1 MTFQIPSKFILLL
14 VSMISV
20 ISMNAMVSYDNI
32 DKVNEAQTPIRNIV
46 DTQTQLEALHIDLFY
61 ANNMLRSYLLARS
74 GDKLSTYQQHV
85 ARIEK
90 ALARLKPQLA
100 GNLAQKNR
108 LEQINLL
115 IEKKFQVMDLAQLKS
130 VKNLT
135 PSQIQQAE
143 VESNLLIQKI
153 LLLSTAIREEES
165 RQLFEHQ
172 SHFEHASHVA
182 RLTFVFSLA
191 VNFFLLAIVF
201 LMMRRTVQAQREI
214 RQVMQTRNTELT
226 NSLAMTDRSNR
237 KVSGLLEM
245 SRYLQSCDTIDEASK
260 VLSRFLPD
268 LFDAKNGT
276 IHLAL
281 TKNSLFELS
290 AHWGNSNIPQTIMP
304 EDCWAIRRGHTYV
317 TTTEPSALRCSHNH
331 ADHTPSICLPLS
343 IQGKIIGLL
352 HLSSFHDENTYSE
365 LGINFAE
372 AVAEQISLSISNLQ
386 LRDNLRQQSI
396 RDPLTGAFN
405 RRYLE
410 EFLSKELARA
420 QRRAMPIG
428 VMMLD
433 VDHFKRFNDEFGHDA
448 GDVVL
453 REVAQTLARAVRT
466 SDIVCRYGGEEFA
479 VVMPDLNEPRIRER
493 AEALRMAIENLQLHH
508 GSQSLP
514 SVTISI
520 GYAIFPEHAED
531 ITNLFLSADTA
542 LYRAKASGRNR
553 VEGGVRRTI
562 DHDIF

>member
-1 MTFQIPSKFILLL
+1 MTFQIPSKFLLLL

-32 DKVNEAQTPIRNIV
+32 DKLNEAQIPIKNIV
-46 DTQTQLEALHIDLFY
+46 NTQNQLEVVHIELFY
-61 ANNMLRSYLLARS
+61 ATHTLRAYLLERS
-74 GDKLSTYQQHV
+74 GDKLSVYQQHV
-85 ARIEK
+85 AHIERE
-90 ALARLKPQLA
+90 LANLRPQVA
-100 GNLAQKNR
+100 NNIAQKNR
-108 LEQINLL
+108 LEQISLL
-115 IEKKFQVMDLAQLKS
+115 IEKKFRVVDLAQLKEA
-130 VKNLT
+130 KNLT
-135 PSQIQQAE
+135 LDQIQKE
-143 VESNLLIQKI
+143 ETESNLLIQKI
-153 LLLSTAIREEES
+153 LLLSTAMREEGS

-172 SHFEHASHVA
+172 SHFERASYVA

-191 VNFFLLAIVF
+191 MNFLLLAIVF

-226 NSLAMTDRSNR
+226 RSLAMTDRSNR

-245 SRYLQSCDTIDEASK
+245 SRYLQSCNTLAEASD

-276 IHLAL
+276 IHLSF
-281 TKNSLFELS
+281 TKSHLFELT
-290 AHWGNSNIPQTIMP
+290 AHWGHSDVPQTITQ
-304 EDCWAIRRGHTYV
+304 EECWSIRRGQTYV
-317 TTTEPSALRCSHNH
+317 TTTDPSALRCSHNH

-343 IQGKIIGLL
+343 TQGNIIGLL
-352 HLSSFHDENTYSE
+352 HLSNFLDENTYSE

-420 QRRAMPIG
+420 QRRTTPIG

-479 VVMPDLNEPRIRER
+479 VVMPELNEPRIRER

-553 VEGGVRRTI
+553 VEGGVRRNI